1 MRILTAV
8 LKFRACRDNIG
19 VATGAMEVRGGN
31 GYIED
36 WVNSRLIRDAHI
48 GVLWEGTSNINALD
62 VINRAVAKSGGHETL
77 ARALKAKLNAATAA
91 PAGFRAEV
99 AELVDR
105 AAAFAGEVASK
116 PRHERLARLATDAL
130 YNAASAAL
138 MTWEG
143 AATGAAGG
151 DARRLVLARMVVEH
165 RLRAEDPLAIPA
177 SGWEEDA
184 TTALLDPGPVSLERA
199 VQLATD

>member
-1 MRILTAV
+1 
-8 LKFRACRDNIG
+8 
-19 VATGAMEVRGGN
+19 
-31 GYIED
+31 
-36 WVNSRLIRDAHI
+36 RDAHI

-62 VINRAVAKSGGHETL
+62 VIDRAVAKSGGHETL
-77 ARALKAKLNAATAA
+77 ARALKAKLQTATAA

-143 AATGAAGG
+143 AATGAAGDSSVG
-151 DARRLVLARMVVEH
+151 VGRRRDHRIARSRTRFAR
-165 RLRAEDPLAIPA
+165 A
-177 SGWEEDA
+177 SGSACDR
-184 TTALLDPGPVSLERA
+184 LSVCGA
-199 VQLATD
+199 VQAATRLW